1 MPITATCTCGK
12 KLKARD
18 EAAGKSGRCP
28 ACGNRVTFPDAGIV
42 LDLGISTES
51 DDYPA
56 FGSITDSQNSA
67 VSQPSPIQPLDID
80 TPIGPLAP
88 ANVPP
93 AQADDEYEFLR
104 EQYAVVTDRRIV
116 VTSRKTF
123 SLSHLVSF
131 ERGEQAPNPAGLLV
145 LGGVGGFMALAGL
158 LMLGTSD
165 LFAGGV
171 VLLLLGS
178 GLVVMSIYLI
188 SQQKST
194 PWLVMSFSS
203 GEKHLISAADPAFIN
218 RIFAA
223 LTNAIIRQRT

>member
-1 MPITATCTCGK
+1 MPVTATCTCGK

-18 EAAGKSGRCP
+18 EAAGKSARCP
-28 ACGNRVTFPDAGIV
+28 ACGNRVTFPDAGVV
-42 LDLGISTES
+42 LDLGISTVS
-51 DDYPA
+51 DDYSA

-67 VSQPSPIQPLDID
+67 IFEPSPIQPIDID
-80 TPIGPLAP
+80 TPVAPLAP
-88 ANVPP
+88 AHVPP
-93 AQADDEYEFLR
+93 SQVGDEYEFLR
-104 EQYAVVTDRRIV
+104 EQYVAVTDRRIV

-123 SLSHLVSF
+123 SLCHLVSF

-158 LMLGTSD
+158 LMLGTND
-165 LFAGGV
+165 LLAGGV

-178 GLVVMSIYLI
+178 GLIAMSIYLI
-188 SQQKST
+188 NQQKST

-203 GEKHLISAADPAFIN
+203 GEKHLISDADPAFIN

-223 LTNAIIRQRT
+223 LTNAIIRQRN